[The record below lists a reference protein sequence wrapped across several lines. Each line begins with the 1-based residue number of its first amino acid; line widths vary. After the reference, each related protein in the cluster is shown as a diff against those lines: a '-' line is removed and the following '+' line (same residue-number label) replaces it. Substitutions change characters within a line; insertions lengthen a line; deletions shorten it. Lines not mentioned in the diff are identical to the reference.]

1 MKHTRDV
8 KDLRKEDV
16 LLAGAKAA
24 SLGSLT
30 QAGLLVPSGFVVL
43 ASAFEEMVADKQAE
57 IQGILDQV
65 RLDEPDSLAS
75 ASQRIRRVILSK
87 PLPGPLA
94 EEIVARFKSLNA
106 PRVAVRS
113 SATAEDSLSAAWAGQ
128 TQDTR
133 SASAARSTSS
143 T

>member
-106 PRVAVRS
+106 P
-113 SATAEDSLSAAWAGQ
+113 
-128 TQDTR
+128 
-133 SASAARSTSS
+133 
-143 T
+143 